1 MRDFI
6 IQRPD
11 GQIREEHPNMAYAFN
26 QFQKDYRPEFVMVR
40 EGEKGLYELDDTTR
54 HNEGYAQ
61 NYNDSQGHN
70 AATLKAAFY
79 ASVGGSWSKVPP
91 ANQIDWITDRMG
103 KEPKL
108 SGAVP
113 VIRGFDDFDRLL
125 AFIRS
130 DAGQNPN
137 LVLVTALATA
147 RNLIQDEIEVR
158 YADLDSK

>member
-6 IQRPD
+6 IKRPD
-11 GQIREEHPNMAYAFN
+11 GQIGG
-26 QFQKDYRPEFVMVR
+26 PEFVLVR
-40 EGEKGLYELDDTTR
+40 EGETGLYPLEDAMR

-70 AATLKAAFY
+70 TATLQAAFI
-79 ASVGGSWSKVPP
+79 ASVTGNWGKVPP
-91 ANQIDWITDRMG
+91 ANQIDWITDRIG

-113 VIRGFDDFDRLL
+113 VIRGFDDFDKLL

-130 DAGQNPN
+130 DAGQNAN

>member
-11 GQIREEHPNMAYAFN
+11 GQIREDHELP
-26 QFQKDYRPEFVMVR
+26 DFVMVR
-40 EGEKGLYELDDTTR
+40 EGEKGMYELDDATR

-61 NYNDSQGHN
+61 NYNDSQSHN
-70 AATLKAAFY
+70 AATLQAAFI
-79 ASVGGSWSKVPP
+79 ASFTGNWGKVPP
-91 ANQIDWITDRMG
+91 ANQIDWITDRLG

-113 VIRGFDDFDRLL
+113 VIRGFDDFDKLL

-130 DAGQNPN
+130 DAGQNAN

-158 YADLDSK
+158 YADLDSQ